1 MIKIDPI
8 TRIMAAVPI
17 PQSSLALLATHAV
30 NGVKM
35 KIMTR
40 PTGHRCLSLI
50 AFFSGL
56 GLTRKK
62 RAPFNARFSLAKFSA
77 CLSNLLVNRI
87 QRLLIDT

>member
-8 TRIMAAVPI
+8 TRIMAAVAI

-50 AFFSGL
+50 AFFPASASHEKSE
-56 GLTRKK
+56 R
-62 RAPFNARFSLAKFSA
+62 RLALAF
-77 CLSNLLVNRI
+77 
-87 QRLLIDT
+87 RLLSSLPA